1 MWILDFYH
9 TWNLLSCLHVQINI
23 FQIWEVLGHHFSKY
37 FLSFLSFWFSHNA
50 HVGELDGLPQIP
62 WAVCTSFFFLRLRLN
77 YCSFYIQVYL
87 FFLMLPQIC
96 WTPLMYFFHVI
107 VLFQLQNFYMVPFY
121 NFSIDILILFIY
133 YFPGFLYCL
142 IIPET
147 VGLKSLSSKCDVW
160 ASSGMDS
167 VIFFSFEWAI
177 LPNFFVCT
185 VILLFQTGHLNYSII
200 LKIRIFHCPRIFWVS
215 ELCSASILTEISVNA
230 RNLKNKLKYLFL
242 SSMGWLCAWTL
253 YHLARP
259 FMILTQPSLSECT
272 KPRPMDLFRSFLSII
287 PILAF

>member
-1 MWILDFYH
+1 MGGFRSSFLQIFFL
-9 TWNLLSCLHVQINI
+9 LLSL
-23 FQIWEVLGHHFSKY
+23 
-37 FLSFLSFWFSHNA
+37 LSFWFSHNA

-62 WAVCTSFFFLRLRLN
+62 WAVCTSFFFLLLRLD
-77 YCSFYIQVYL
+77 YCSFYIQIYL
-87 FFLMLPQIC
+87 FFLLLPQIC

-121 NFSIDILILFIY
+121 KFSIDILILFIY

-142 IIPET
+142 SIPEA
-147 VGLKSLSSKCDVW
+147 VGLKSLSCKCDVS

-167 VIFFSFEWAI
+167 VIFFFLWMSYTSQFLCMHGDFIVPNWTFKLFLNNFENQNLSLPQDFLSFW
-177 LPNFFVCT
+177 T
-185 VILLFQTGHLNYSII
+185 VFSQYFN
-200 LKIRIFHCPRIFWVS
+200 RD
-215 ELCSASILTEISVNA
+215 LCECQ
-230 RNLKNKLKYLFL
+230 KLKKQTKIPVPVFYGLAVCL
-242 SSMGWLCAWTL
+242 DTL

-272 KPRPMDLFRSFLSII
+272 KPRPTGLSRSFLSII